1 MSAVN
6 MDVDQSSSVVPQ
18 EAPSVV
24 EGGEAPTAMETEN
37 TPTADA
43 TTDSTAEPSTI
54 PVSEEEEIRNME
66 SLTYTHVPKMV
77 KKFKVEVL
85 CSQHSPVCCPIA
97 LCSFRDS
104 DCSDFVDYCCSKTR

>member
-43 TTDSTAEPSTI
+43 TTDSS
-54 PVSEEEEIRNME
+54 PVSEEEENPNME

-85 CSQHSPVCCPIA
+85 CSQHSLVCFPIA

-104 DCSDFVDYCCSKTR
+104 DRSDFVDYCCSKTR

>member
-54 PVSEEEEIRNME
+54 PRFGGGRESKHGVFDVHSCTKDGEE
-66 SLTYTHVPKMV
+66 V
-77 KKFKVEVL
+77 
-85 CSQHSPVCCPIA
+85 
-97 LCSFRDS
+97 
-104 DCSDFVDYCCSKTR
+104 